1 MSPTEKRTRLEK
13 RIVKKVVSSK
23 TIEVFD
29 LGRGYNGRIL
39 SFSPYSLR
47 ENTNAS
53 MSIETHYAYGN
64 LSRRIHSGNGERSRV
79 ERKIEEILPTLGGLP
94 HEIFVRYY
102 MHYDTLR
109 EYCNAYDFPML
120 TREKFNQ
127 LKKLVKKWRIL
138 SAQEHYSPTKQE
150 KRKLK
155 KLLSKNK

>member
-1 MSPTEKRTRLEK
+1 MSPKKIRTDLE
-13 RIVKKVVSSK
+13 RSVMQHVVSTK
-23 TIEVFD
+23 EVEIFD
-29 LGRGYNGRIL
+29 LDRGYNGRIL
-39 SFSPYSLR
+39 SFSPASLR
-47 ENTNAS
+47 YCTNISADADS
-53 MSIETHYAYGN
+53 RYMYGN
-64 LSRRIHSGNGERSRV
+64 LSERIHSGKGERSRV
-79 ERKIEEILPTLGGLP
+79 EREIEKILPTRGGLP

-109 EYCNAYDFPML
+109 EYCDAYNFPML
-120 TREKFNQ
+120 TREEFNQ